1 MKKFQ
6 IIGTRGRLNS
16 LLGRTSTSSCLTR
29 KGTCLWCSVSISA
42 EASGGRGSNVT
53 FSSVGSWILGYQN
66 LQNLPKH
73 HAKNG
78 LQTSIVWLKM
88 LSATKQ
94 LSPQIK
100 FLKCVEYLSH
110 NRSLWL
116 FVTTVILMA
125 NADWMLSRHACAVT
139 LHSLTQS
146 SHLTFES
153 SSFIA
158 LTLQVSKQ
166 SPREVKLYWS

>member
-1 MKKFQ
+1 
-6 IIGTRGRLNS
+6 
-16 LLGRTSTSSCLTR
+16 
-29 KGTCLWCSVSISA
+29 
-42 EASGGRGSNVT
+42 
-53 FSSVGSWILGYQN
+53 
-66 LQNLPKH
+66 
-73 HAKNG
+73 
-78 LQTSIVWLKM
+78 M

-94 LSPQIK
+94 LSPQIE

-139 LHSLTQS
+139 LHSLTQP

-166 SPREVKLYWS
+166 SPREVKLY